1 MLRVGLTGGIGSGK
15 SEVSRRLA
23 GHGAIVIDA
32 DAIAREVVEPGSPGL
47 SKVAAEFGP
56 RVLRLD
62 GSLDREALARL
73 VFSDAGL
80 RSKLNAIVHPL
91 VGERMAALERAA
103 LERVP
108 LGRSPAGGVVV
119 VFDVPL
125 IAENSLATGF
135 DLVVVV
141 DVPRHVQLARL
152 VRSRDMTR
160 EQALARIS
168 AQASREQR
176 LAIADIVIDNSGSLA
191 ELDRQAG
198 DLWAEL
204 RRRARDRRIV
214 GPGT

>member
-1 MLRVGLTGGIGSGK
+1 VLRVGLTGGIGSGK

-108 LGRSPAGGVVV
+108 LERSPAGGVVV